1 MAAYVKW
8 LREDERFSDVLVQL
22 SPARNGHAFPKLK
35 LRYKPSLE
43 RASAYLNKV
52 VAAGLDGSDA
62 GALAS
67 CCAAGSFVGSCAAGF
82 GVTGSY
88 VRAFSSGK
96 IWKPLDIG
104 FKINVHAALDL
115 GRNAFCVRVVVRN
128 TFRAVVCVTSFF
140 FECPFDVEVAKAQG
154 ILASISLV
162 INRGFSLCVI
172 ESDALNVVQLC
183 KGIVSSKGEINNLIL
198 NLSTNFLSA
207 GFLVLGG
214 FLNWFSRRSEEEE
227 SCSNKHEEAMLW
239 VVVVIYI
246 NKVEEVMGMKMMEI
260 YSYKGEVVMEMVAA
274 ETCKCTEVEVIG
286 VEGVGTCRCKVGAVM
301 VKVVGE
307 ICRYREVVGTLDVG
321 RMRR

>member
-154 ILASISLV
+154 I
-162 INRGFSLCVI
+162 
-172 ESDALNVVQLC
+172 NV
-183 KGIVSSKGEINNLIL
+183 G
-198 NLSTNFLSA
+198 LS
-207 GFLVLGG
+207 
-214 FLNWFSRRSEEEE
+214 SRRSEEEE